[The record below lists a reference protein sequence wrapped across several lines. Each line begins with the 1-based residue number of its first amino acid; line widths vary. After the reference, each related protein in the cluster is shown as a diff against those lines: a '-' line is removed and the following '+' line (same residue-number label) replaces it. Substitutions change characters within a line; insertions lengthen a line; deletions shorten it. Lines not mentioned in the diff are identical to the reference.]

1 MFYLLTMSKF
11 HKIAVYQYTT
21 EALLFKGKLESEGI
35 EVFLQDENTINTDP
49 LLSNAIGGVKLL
61 VRKEDVMFAKQILNS
76 IPDYSVDEHGD
87 LLKCPKCGEQK
98 IDYLTSVTDFKSLI
112 SFIFGLLLNIFP
124 FYTKYKYR
132 CENCNFEF

>member
-11 HKIAVYQYTT
+11 HKIAVYQYTA

-61 VRKEDVMFAKQILNS
+61 VRKEDVMFAKQILNL

-87 LLKCPKCGEQK
+87 LLKCPKCGAATIE
-98 IDYLTSVTDFKSLI
+98 YLTTVSDFKSLF
-112 SFIFGLLLNIFP
+112 SFVFGLLLNIFP

-132 CENCNFEF
+132 CERCKFEF